1 MNDPILIV
9 DGLNVFM
16 RHFCANPSLS
26 ENGEHVG
33 GFLGFLGGLGNLCE
47 KFGPK
52 KIVVV
57 WESGGSPRKR
67 AIAAS
72 YKKGRRPPKLNRYYE
87 DDIPATT
94 QNHTFQVSLLV
105 KALNCLPVTQI
116 YVRDCEADDVIGYLG
131 RYVCNDSAN
140 ILVSSDKDLYQLID
154 NKTRQWS
161 PGQKRLIDK
170 SYILE
175 KFGISSENFVSA
187 RAFIGDGS
195 DNIAGVK
202 GAGFKTMSKWFP
214 SLMKEEFV
222 SCNEIVD
229 TAKSLALSN
238 KSKTIKLISESADL
252 ANKNWKLMHLDT
264 SRLSGDQIHKI
275 GGQLENIGTSNKME
289 IMRLMTQYGMQK
301 FDINRHFAAINSV
314 RNK

>member
-1 MNDPILIV
+1 
-9 DGLNVFM
+9 M

-47 KFGPK
+47 KFDPK